1 MDTPDPAR
9 DMLARTVRQWADAM
23 SPGFN
28 PAQVGEMVQLWA
40 DAMSLRLTP
49 AEVEEMVRRNSR
61 KRPPGMTPALV
72 EPPRGPR
79 PLAGGAAAPLEFDN

>member
-9 DMLARTVRQWADAM
+9 DMLIRTVRQWAAGM
-23 SPGFN
+23 SPAFN
-28 PAQVGEMVQLWA
+28 PAQVGTIVREWA
-40 DAMSLRLTP
+40 EAMGLRLTP

-61 KRPPGMTPALV
+61 RRPPGMAPAPV

-79 PLAGGAAAPLEFDN
+79 PLLGGAAAPLEFD